1 MEQRKYQTEAIQNC
15 RNSFG
20 QGTKAALLVM
30 PTGAGKTVVFSQI
43 TQSALDKNNNVL
55 ILVHRRELIKQA
67 SEKLAAINV
76 DHGIIAAKFKPK
88 DSPTQIASVQTLVRR
103 LDTTKFKP
111 SLIIIDEAHHAVAG
125 SWSKILNYYPDAIRL
140 GVTATPCRLDGRG
153 LKEFFDDLILGP
165 TIPELVDLGYLS
177 PHRVFAAPKPVA
189 LDGLKTRAGDFAK
202 EEVSERMKEYT
213 IKGDTVEHWRKHAK
227 GVPTVAFCVDIDHAE
242 AVAEKFNDSGIK
254 ADIIT
259 GEMKNDDRDQVINDL
274 SNGSIQVLVSVDVVS
289 EGFDLPIIGCAI
301 LLRPTK
307 SEGLYMQ
314 QVGRILRPQ
323 KDKVAIVLDHVNNT
337 REHGFVD
344 DVRNWSL
351 DAKPKSKRDNEKAP
365 SVTVCENC
373 FATYRPQRICPC
385 CGFVKE
391 KALRKINFEEAEL
404 IELKREEVRLKA
416 EEKTQRTTEYR
427 SAKTLQDFLAIAERR
442 GYKKGWAYFAF
453 KNKGVKTIK
462 PANNTLNEKWNWGA

>member
-20 QGTKAALLVM
+20 HGTKAALLVM

-43 TQSALDKNNNVL
+43 TQSAVDKNNNVL

-88 DSPTQIASVQTLVRR
+88 DSPIQIASVQTLVRR

-125 SWSKILNYYPDAIRL
+125 SWSKIINHYSDAILL

-153 LKEFFDDLILGP
+153 LKEFFDDLIIGP
-165 TIPELVDLGYLS
+165 TIPELVEQGYLS
-177 PHRVFAAPKPVA
+177 PHRVYAAPKPVV
-189 LDGLKTRAGDFAK
+189 LDGLRTLAGDFAK
-202 EEVSERMKEYT
+202 DDLALTMNEYT
-213 IKGDTVEHWRKHAK
+213 IKGDIVAHWRKYASTL
-227 GVPTVAFCVDIDHAE
+227 PTIVFCVNIEHAE
-242 AVAEKFNDSGIK
+242 AVAEKFNESNIK

-259 GEMKNDDRDQVINDL
+259 GEMKTDDRDQVINDL
-274 SNGSIQVLVSVDVVS
+274 SNGSTQVLVSVDVVS
-289 EGFDLPIIGCAI
+289 EGFDLPQVSCAI

-344 DVRNWSL
+344 DVRHWSL
-351 DAKPKSKRDNEKAP
+351 DAKAKSKRDNQKAP

-373 FATYRPQRICPC
+373 FATYRPQRACPQ

-391 KALRKINFEEAEL
+391 KAIRKINYEEAEL
-404 IELKREEVRLKA
+404 IELKREEVRLNA
-416 EEKTQRTTEYR
+416 EEKTQRNSEYR
-427 SAKTLQDFLAIAERR
+427 NAQTLQDFLAIAERR

-453 KNKGVKTIK
+453 KNKGMKTIK
-462 PANNTLNEKWNWGA
+462 PANNTLNEKWNWG

>member
-1 MEQRKYQTEAIQNC
+1 
-15 RNSFG
+15 
-20 QGTKAALLVM
+20 M

-43 TQSALDKNNNVL
+43 TQSAVDKNNNVL

-88 DSPTQIASVQTLVRR
+88 DSPIQIASVQTLVRR

-125 SWSKILNYYPDAIRL
+125 SWSKIINHYSDAILL

-153 LKEFFDDLILGP
+153 LKEFFDDLIIGP

-177 PHRVFAAPKPVA
+177 PHRVYAAPKPVV
-189 LDGLKTRAGDFAK
+189 LDGLRTLAGDFAK
-202 EEVSERMKEYT
+202 DDLALRMNEYT
-213 IKGDTVEHWRKHAK
+213 IKGDIIEHWRKYASTL
-227 GVPTVAFCVDIDHAE
+227 PTIVFCVNIEHAE
-242 AVAEKFNDSGIK
+242 AVAEKFNESNIK

-259 GEMKNDDRDQVINDL
+259 GEMKTDDRDQVINDL
-274 SNGSIQVLVSVDVVS
+274 SNGSTQVLVSVDVVS
-289 EGFDLPIIGCAI
+289 EGFDLPQVSCAI

-344 DVRNWSL
+344 DVRHWSL
-351 DAKPKSKRDNEKAP
+351 DAKAKSKRDNQKAP

-373 FATYRPQRICPC
+373 FATYRPQRACPQ

-391 KALRKINFEEAEL
+391 KAIRKINYEEAEL
-404 IELKREEVRLKA
+404 IELKREEVRLNA
-416 EEKTQRTTEYR
+416 EEKTQRNSEYR
-427 SAKTLQDFLAIAERR
+427 NAQTLQDFLAIAERR

-453 KNKGVKTIK
+453 KNKGMKTIK
-462 PANNTLNEKWNWGA
+462 PENNTLNEKWNWG

>member
-1 MEQRKYQTEAIQNC
+1 MN
-15 RNSFG
+15 
-20 QGTKAALLVM
+20 
-30 PTGAGKTVVFSQI
+30 
-43 TQSALDKNNNVL
+43 
-55 ILVHRRELIKQA
+55 
-67 SEKLAAINV
+67 
-76 DHGIIAAKFKPK
+76 
-88 DSPTQIASVQTLVRR
+88 
-103 LDTTKFKP
+103 
-111 SLIIIDEAHHAVAG
+111 
-125 SWSKILNYYPDAIRL
+125 
-140 GVTATPCRLDGRG
+140 
-153 LKEFFDDLILGP
+153 
-165 TIPELVDLGYLS
+165 
-177 PHRVFAAPKPVA
+177 
-189 LDGLKTRAGDFAK
+189 
-202 EEVSERMKEYT
+202 EYT
-213 IKGDTVEHWRKHAK
+213 IKGDIVAHWRKYASK
-227 GVPTVAFCVDIDHAE
+227 LPTVVFCVNIEHAE
-242 AVAEKFNDSGIK
+242 AVVEKFNESNIK

-259 GEMKNDDRDQVINDL
+259 GEMKTDDRDQVINDL
-274 SNGSIQVLVSVDVVS
+274 SNGSTQVLVSVDVIS
-289 EGFDLPIIGCAI
+289 EGFDLPQVSCAI

-351 DAKPKSKRDNEKAP
+351 DAKPKSKRDNEQAP

-404 IELKREEVRLKA
+404 IELKREEVRLNA

>member
-43 TQSALDKNNNVL
+43 TQSAVDKNNNVL

-67 SEKLAAINV
+67 SDKLAAINV

-125 SWSKILNYYPDAIRL
+125 SWSKILNHYPDAIRL

-177 PHRVFAAPKPVA
+177 PHRVFAAPKPVV

-213 IKGDTVEHWRKHAK
+213 IKGDTVEHWR
-227 GVPTVAFCVDIDHAE
+227 
-242 AVAEKFNDSGIK
+242 
-254 ADIIT
+254 
-259 GEMKNDDRDQVINDL
+259 
-274 SNGSIQVLVSVDVVS
+274 
-289 EGFDLPIIGCAI
+289 
-301 LLRPTK
+301 
-307 SEGLYMQ
+307 
-314 QVGRILRPQ
+314 
-323 KDKVAIVLDHVNNT
+323 
-337 REHGFVD
+337 
-344 DVRNWSL
+344 
-351 DAKPKSKRDNEKAP
+351 
-365 SVTVCENC
+365 
-373 FATYRPQRICPC
+373 
-385 CGFVKE
+385 
-391 KALRKINFEEAEL
+391 
-404 IELKREEVRLKA
+404 
-416 EEKTQRTTEYR
+416 
-427 SAKTLQDFLAIAERR
+427 
-442 GYKKGWAYFAF
+442 
-453 KNKGVKTIK
+453 
-462 PANNTLNEKWNWGA
+462 NTLKEYQLSPFVLI

>member
-1 MEQRKYQTEAIQNC
+1 MEQRIYQKEAIQNC
-15 RNSFG
+15 RNAFG
-20 QGTKAALLVM
+20 IKKKSVLLVM

-43 TQSALDKNNNVL
+43 AKNAVEKNNNVL
-55 ILVHRRELIKQA
+55 ILVHRRELVTQA
-67 SEKLAAINV
+67 SRKLAAINV
-76 DHGIIAAKFKPK
+76 DHGIIAAKFKPT
-88 DSPTQIASVQTLVRR
+88 DAPIQIASVQTLVRR
-103 LDTTKFKP
+103 LDTTKFVP

-125 SWSKILNYYPDAIRL
+125 SWEKILNHYPKAIRL

-165 TIPELVDLGYLS
+165 TIPELVEQGYLS
-177 PHRVFAAPKPVA
+177 PHRVFAAPKPVS

-202 EEVSERMKEYT
+202 DELSERMKEYV
-213 IKGDTVEHWRKHAK
+213 IKGDTIEHWRKHAN
-227 GVPTVAFCVDIDHAE
+227 GVPSVAFCCDILHAE
-242 AVAEKFNDSGIK
+242 AVVERFNDSGIR
-254 ADIIT
+254 AGIIT

-274 SNGSIQVLVSVDVVS
+274 SSGRIQVLVSVDVVS

-323 KDKVAIVLDHVNNT
+323 KNKVAIVLDHVNST
-337 REHGFVD
+337 RDHGFVD

-351 DAKPKSKRDNEKAP
+351 NAKRKSKRENQQAP
-365 SVTVCENC
+365 SVTVCEKC

-385 CGFVKE
+385 CGFEKE
-391 KALRKINFEEAEL
+391 IARRKIRFEEAEL
-404 IELKREEVRLKA
+404 IELKREEVRLNA
-416 EEKTQRTTEYR
+416 EEKTQRNTEYR
-427 SAKTLQDFLAIAERR
+427 NAKTLQDFLAIAERR

-462 PANNTLNEKWNWGA
+462 PANNTLNEKWNWG

>member
-43 TQSALDKNNNVL
+43 TQSAVDKNNNVL

-88 DSPTQIASVQTLVRR
+88 DSPIQIASVQTLVRR
-103 LDTTKFKP
+103 LDTTKFTP

-125 SWSKILNYYPDAIRL
+125 SWSKIINHYSDAILL

-153 LKEFFDDLILGP
+153 LKEFFDDLIIGP

-177 PHRVFAAPKPVA
+177 PHRVYAAPKPVV
-189 LDGLKTRAGDFAK
+189 LDGLRTLAGDFAK
-202 EEVSERMKEYT
+202 DDLALRMNEYT
-213 IKGDTVEHWRKHAK
+213 IKGDIIEHWRKYASTL
-227 GVPTVAFCVDIDHAE
+227 PTIVFCVNIEHAE
-242 AVAEKFNDSGIK
+242 AVAEKFNESNIK

-259 GEMKNDDRDQVINDL
+259 GEMKTDDRDQVINDL
-274 SNGSIQVLVSVDVVS
+274 SNGSTQVLVSVDVVS
-289 EGFDLPIIGCAI
+289 EGFDLPQVSCAI

-344 DVRNWSL
+344 DVRHWSL
-351 DAKPKSKRDNEKAP
+351 DAKAKSKRDNQKAP

-373 FATYRPQRICPC
+373 FATYRPQRACPQ

-391 KALRKINFEEAEL
+391 KAIRKINYEEAEL
-404 IELKREEVRLKA
+404 IELKREEVRLNA
-416 EEKTQRTTEYR
+416 EEKTQRNSEYR
-427 SAKTLQDFLAIAERR
+427 NAQTLQDFLAIAERR

-453 KNKGVKTIK
+453 KNKGMKTIK
-462 PANNTLNEKWNWGA
+462 PANNTLNEKWNWG

>member
-1 MEQRKYQTEAIQNC
+1 
-15 RNSFG
+15 
-20 QGTKAALLVM
+20 
-30 PTGAGKTVVFSQI
+30 
-43 TQSALDKNNNVL
+43 
-55 ILVHRRELIKQA
+55 
-67 SEKLAAINV
+67 
-76 DHGIIAAKFKPK
+76 
-88 DSPTQIASVQTLVRR
+88 
-103 LDTTKFKP
+103 
-111 SLIIIDEAHHAVAG
+111 
-125 SWSKILNYYPDAIRL
+125 
-140 GVTATPCRLDGRG
+140 
-153 LKEFFDDLILGP
+153 
-165 TIPELVDLGYLS
+165 
-177 PHRVFAAPKPVA
+177 
-189 LDGLKTRAGDFAK
+189 
-202 EEVSERMKEYT
+202 MKEYV
-213 IKGDTVEHWRKHAK
+213 IKGDTIEHWRKHAN
-227 GVPTVAFCVDIDHAE
+227 GVPSVAFCCDINHAE

-289 EGFDLPIIGCAI
+289 EGLDLPIIGCAI
-301 LLRPTK
+301 MLRPTK

-351 DAKPKSKRDNEKAP
+351 DAKPKSKRENVQAP

-385 CGFVKE
+385 CGFEKE
-391 KALRKINFEEAEL
+391 IARRKIKFEDAEL
-404 IELKREEVRLKA
+404 IELKREEVRLNA
-416 EEKTQRTTEYR
+416 EEKTQRKTEYR
-427 SAKTLQDFLAIAERR
+427 NAKTLQDFLAIAERR

-462 PANNTLNEKWNWGA
+462 PANNTLNEKWNWG

>member
-43 TQSALDKNNNVL
+43 TQSAVDKNNNVL

-88 DSPTQIASVQTLVRR
+88 DSPIQIASVQTLVRR

-125 SWSKILNYYPDAIRL
+125 SWSKIINHYSDAILL

-153 LKEFFDDLILGP
+153 LKEFFDDLIIGP

-177 PHRVFAAPKPVA
+177 PHRVYAAPKPVV
-189 LDGLKTRAGDFAK
+189 LDGLRTLAGDFAK
-202 EEVSERMKEYT
+202 DDLALRMNEYT
-213 IKGDTVEHWRKHAK
+213 IKGDIIEHWRKYASTL
-227 GVPTVAFCVDIDHAE
+227 PTIVFCVNIEHAE
-242 AVAEKFNDSGIK
+242 AVAEKFNESNIK

-259 GEMKNDDRDQVINDL
+259 GEMKTDDRDQVINDL
-274 SNGSIQVLVSVDVVS
+274 SNGSTQVLVSVDVVS
-289 EGFDLPIIGCAI
+289 EGFDLPQVSCAI

-344 DVRNWSL
+344 DVRHWSL
-351 DAKPKSKRDNEKAP
+351 DAKAKSKRDNQKAP

-373 FATYRPQRICPC
+373 FATYRPQRACPQ

-391 KALRKINFEEAEL
+391 KAIRKINYEEAEL
-404 IELKREEVRLKA
+404 IELKREEVRLNA
-416 EEKTQRTTEYR
+416 EEKTQRNSEYR
-427 SAKTLQDFLAIAERR
+427 NAQTLQDFLAIAERR

-453 KNKGVKTIK
+453 KNKGMKTIK
-462 PANNTLNEKWNWGA
+462 PENNTLNEKWNWG

>member
-20 QGTKAALLVM
+20 HGTKAALLVM

-88 DSPTQIASVQTLVRR
+88 DSPIQIASVQTLVRR
-103 LDTTKFKP
+103 LDTTKFTP

-125 SWSKILNYYPDAIRL
+125 SWSKIINHYSDAILL

-153 LKEFFDDLILGP
+153 LKEFFDDLIIGP

-177 PHRVFAAPKPVA
+177 PHRVYAAPKPVV
-189 LDGLKTRAGDFAK
+189 LDGLRTLAGDFAK
-202 EEVSERMKEYT
+202 DDLALTMNEYT
-213 IKGDTVEHWRKHAK
+213 IKGDIVAHWRKYASTL
-227 GVPTVAFCVDIDHAE
+227 PTIVFCVNIEHAE
-242 AVAEKFNDSGIK
+242 AVAEKFNESNIK

-259 GEMKNDDRDQVINDL
+259 GEMKTDDRDQVINDL
-274 SNGSIQVLVSVDVVS
+274 SNGSTQVLVSVDVVS
-289 EGFDLPIIGCAI
+289 EGFDLPQVSCAI

-344 DVRNWSL
+344 DVRHWSL
-351 DAKPKSKRDNEKAP
+351 DAKAKSKRDNQKAP

-373 FATYRPQRICPC
+373 FATYRPQRACPQ

-391 KALRKINFEEAEL
+391 KAIRKINYEEAEL
-404 IELKREEVRLKA
+404 IELKREEVRLNA
-416 EEKTQRTTEYR
+416 EEKTQRNSEYR
-427 SAKTLQDFLAIAERR
+427 NAQTLQDFLAIAERR

-453 KNKGVKTIK
+453 KNKGMKTIK
-462 PANNTLNEKWNWGA
+462 PANNTLNEKWNWG

>member
-1 MEQRKYQTEAIQNC
+1 MEQRKYQTEAIQDC

-20 QGTKAALLVM
+20 HGTKAALLVM

-43 TQSALDKNNNVL
+43 TQSAVDKNNNVL

-88 DSPTQIASVQTLVRR
+88 DSPIQIASVQTLVRR
-103 LDTTKFKP
+103 LSSTKFKP

-125 SWSKILNYYPDAIRL
+125 SWSKIINHYPDAILL

-153 LKEFFDDLILGP
+153 LKEFFDELIIGP

-177 PHRVFAAPKPVA
+177 PHRVYAAPKPVV
-189 LDGLKTRAGDFAK
+189 LDGLRTLAGDFAK
-202 EEVSERMKEYT
+202 DDLALRMNEYT
-213 IKGDTVEHWRKHAK
+213 IKGDIVAHWRKYASK
-227 GVPTVAFCVDIDHAE
+227 LPTVVFCVNIEHAE
-242 AVAEKFNDSGIK
+242 AVVEKFNESNIK

-259 GEMKNDDRDQVINDL
+259 GEMKTDDRDQVINDL
-274 SNGSIQVLVSVDVVS
+274 SNGSTQVLVSVDVIS
-289 EGFDLPIIGCAI
+289 EGFDLPQVSCAI

-344 DVRNWSL
+344 DVRHWSL
-351 DAKPKSKRDNEKAP
+351 DAKAKSKRDNEQAP

-373 FATYRPQRICPC
+373 FATYRPQRACPQ

-391 KALRKINFEEAEL
+391 KAIRKITYEEAEL
-404 IELKREEVRLKA
+404 IELKREEVRLNA
-416 EEKTQRTTEYR
+416 EEKTQRNSEYR
-427 SAKTLQDFLAIAERR
+427 NAQTLQDFLAIAERR

-462 PANNTLNEKWNWGA
+462 PANETLNEKWNWG

>member
-1 MEQRKYQTEAIQNC
+1 MEQRIYQKEAIQNC
-15 RNSFG
+15 RNAFG
-20 QGTKAALLVM
+20 IKKKSVLLVM

-43 TQSALDKNNNVL
+43 AKNAVEKNNNVL
-55 ILVHRRELIKQA
+55 ILVHRRELVTQA
-67 SEKLAAINV
+67 SRKLAAINV
-76 DHGIIAAKFKPK
+76 DHGIIAAKFKPT
-88 DSPTQIASVQTLVRR
+88 DAPIQIASVQTLVRR
-103 LDTTKFKP
+103 LDTTKFVP

-125 SWSKILNYYPDAIRL
+125 SWEKILNHYPKAIRL

-165 TIPELVDLGYLS
+165 TIPELVEQGYLS
-177 PHRVFAAPKPVA
+177 PHRVFAAPKPVS

-202 EEVSERMKEYT
+202 DELSERMKEYV
-213 IKGDTVEHWRKHAK
+213 IKGDTIEHWRKHAN
-227 GVPTVAFCVDIDHAE
+227 GVPSVAFCCDILHAE
-242 AVAEKFNDSGIK
+242 AVVERFNDSGIR
-254 ADIIT
+254 AGIIT

-274 SNGSIQVLVSVDVVS
+274 SSGRIQVLVSVDVVS

-323 KDKVAIVLDHVNNT
+323 KNKVAIVLDHVNST
-337 REHGFVD
+337 RDHGFVD

-351 DAKPKSKRDNEKAP
+351 NAKRKSKRENQQAP
-365 SVTVCENC
+365 SVTVCEKC

-385 CGFVKE
+385 CGFEKE
-391 KALRKINFEEAEL
+391 IARRKIRFEEAEL
-404 IELKREEVRLKA
+404 IELKREEVRLNA
-416 EEKTQRTTEYR
+416 EEKTQRNTEYKN
-427 SAKTLQDFLAIAERR
+427 AKTLQDFLAIAERR

-462 PANNTLNEKWNWGA
+462 PADNSLNEKWNWG

>member
-88 DSPTQIASVQTLVRR
+88 DSPIQIASVQTLVRR

-125 SWSKILNYYPDAIRL
+125 SWSKILNHYPDAIRL

-165 TIPELVDLGYLS
+165 TIPELVEQGYLS
-177 PHRVFAAPKPVA
+177 PHRVFAAPKPVC
-189 LDGLKTRAGDFAK
+189 LDGLKTRAGDIAK
-202 EEVSERMKEYT
+202 EELADRMKEYV
-213 IKGDTVEHWRKHAK
+213 IKGDTIEHWRKHAN
-227 GVPTVAFCVDIDHAE
+227 GVPSVAFCCDILHAE

-351 DAKPKSKRDNEKAP
+351 DA
-365 SVTVCENC
+365 
-373 FATYRPQRICPC
+373 RIY
-385 CGFVKE
+385 
-391 KALRKINFEEAEL
+391 I
-404 IELKREEVRLKA
+404 
-416 EEKTQRTTEYR
+416 
-427 SAKTLQDFLAIAERR
+427 
-442 GYKKGWAYFAF
+442 
-453 KNKGVKTIK
+453 
-462 PANNTLNEKWNWGA
+462 

>member
-20 QGTKAALLVM
+20 HGTKAALLVM

-43 TQSALDKNNNVL
+43 TQSAVDKNNNVL

-76 DHGIIAAKFKPK
+76 DHGIIAAKFKHK
-88 DSPTQIASVQTLVRR
+88 DSPIQIASVQTLVRR
-103 LDTTKFKP
+103 LDTTKFTP

-125 SWSKILNYYPDAIRL
+125 SWSKIINYYPDAILL

-153 LKEFFDDLILGP
+153 LKEFFDQLILGP
-165 TIPELVDLGYLS
+165 TIPELVEQGYLS
-177 PHRVFAAPKPVA
+177 PHRVYSAPKPVE
-189 LDGLKTRAGDFAK
+189 LDGLRTLAGDFAK
-202 EEVSERMKEYT
+202 DDLALTMNEYT
-213 IKGDTVEHWRKHAK
+213 IKGDIVAHWQKYASEL
-227 GVPTVAFCVDIDHAE
+227 PTVVFCVNIEHAE
-242 AVAEKFNDSGIK
+242 AVVQKFNESNIK
-254 ADIIT
+254 AGIIT
-259 GEMKNDDRDQVINDL
+259 GEMKTDDRDQVINDL
-274 SNGSIQVLVSVDVVS
+274 SNGSTQVLVSVDVIS
-289 EGFDLPIIGCAI
+289 EGFDLPQVSCAI

-344 DVRNWSL
+344 DVRHWSL
-351 DAKPKSKRDNEKAP
+351 DAKAKSKRDNEQAP

-373 FATYRPQRICPC
+373 FATYRPQRACPQ

-391 KALRKINFEEAEL
+391 KAIRKINYEEVEL
-404 IELKREEVRLKA
+404 IELKREEVRLNA

-427 SAKTLQDFLAIAERR
+427 NAKTLQDFLAIAERR

-462 PANNTLNEKWNWGA
+462 PADNSLNEKWNWG

>member
-20 QGTKAALLVM
+20 HGTKAALLVM

-88 DSPTQIASVQTLVRR
+88 DSPIQIASVQTLVRR

-125 SWSKILNYYPDAIRL
+125 SWSKILNHYPDAIRL

-165 TIPELVDLGYLS
+165 TIPELVEQGYLS
-177 PHRVFAAPKPVA
+177 PHRVFAAPKPVV

-337 REHGFVD
+337 REHGFCLLYT
-344 DVRNWSL
+344 S
-351 DAKPKSKRDNEKAP
+351 PSPRD
-365 SVTVCENC
+365 S
-373 FATYRPQRICPC
+373 
-385 CGFVKE
+385 
-391 KALRKINFEEAEL
+391 
-404 IELKREEVRLKA
+404 
-416 EEKTQRTTEYR
+416 
-427 SAKTLQDFLAIAERR
+427 
-442 GYKKGWAYFAF
+442 
-453 KNKGVKTIK
+453 
-462 PANNTLNEKWNWGA
+462 

>member
-125 SWSKILNYYPDAIRL
+125 SWSKILNHYPDAIRL

-165 TIPELVDLGYLS
+165 TIPELVEQGYLS
-177 PHRVFAAPKPVA
+177 PHRVFAAPKPVC
-189 LDGLKTRAGDFAK
+189 LDGLKT
-202 EEVSERMKEYT
+202 
-213 IKGDTVEHWRKHAK
+213 
-227 GVPTVAFCVDIDHAE
+227 
-242 AVAEKFNDSGIK
+242 
-254 ADIIT
+254 
-259 GEMKNDDRDQVINDL
+259 
-274 SNGSIQVLVSVDVVS
+274 
-289 EGFDLPIIGCAI
+289 
-301 LLRPTK
+301 
-307 SEGLYMQ
+307 
-314 QVGRILRPQ
+314 
-323 KDKVAIVLDHVNNT
+323 
-337 REHGFVD
+337 
-344 DVRNWSL
+344 
-351 DAKPKSKRDNEKAP
+351 
-365 SVTVCENC
+365 
-373 FATYRPQRICPC
+373 
-385 CGFVKE
+385 
-391 KALRKINFEEAEL
+391 
-404 IELKREEVRLKA
+404 
-416 EEKTQRTTEYR
+416 
-427 SAKTLQDFLAIAERR
+427 
-442 GYKKGWAYFAF
+442 
-453 KNKGVKTIK
+453 
-462 PANNTLNEKWNWGA
+462 